1 MSVVKEISNIAYGS
15 VRRRAILVSVS
26 VILSAI
32 IGIVI
37 ESFGLIEVR
46 EGLLAFILPIP
57 IFIILIVTSSY
68 LGTADISAPASLGMV
83 KKKAVEL

>member
-1 MSVVKEISNIAYGS
+1 MSVVKEVSNMAYGS

-26 VILSAI
+26 VLLSAI
-32 IGIVI
+32 TGIVI

-68 LGTADISAPASLGMV
+68 LGTANIPAPASLGIVRKKVV
-83 KKKAVEL
+83 KL